1 MKERPVVTRSRA
13 RRPRRRAFL
22 AGGLALAG
30 VVLSAVVVQPSAAEP
45 TPTPAPAPTT
55 RPGAEAGSTPDGESR
70 AVRNSV
76 EPGRRD
82 RVLARG
88 WRTSADL
95 AWTTVGDDTGF
106 HVLVSRARDGY
117 AWRTAATLSEPGFDT
132 DQWIGNAC
140 LTASGRRLVVVYAP
154 RSFTNRPELAQ
165 RGGFTAVVDLVEGS
179 VRKLAVTGSLA
190 YFNPGCGVGE
200 RAVLTQEG
208 TEDRGATR
216 LVGLDAA
223 TGTTARSVTVRA
235 QITSVVP
242 TGSGLVGVTGH
253 RIVRISDR
261 GARTPLTRTPERGVP
276 FDLVADPEG
285 GVVYSTVAGA
295 TVRVHRLTG
304 GTATQLAEA
313 PVGSL
318 RTRRGSGNRV
328 FLAGRPTS
336 VADLPDGVRPLA
348 VPADADVSTTGALA
362 LNVRTDRSG
371 VRLDAVVP
379 ATREKVA
386 FTLNLAPG
394 APASGAATS
403 PSLRTTAA
411 TASAVGS
418 PTDPV
423 DADRYCSVPRNDVR
437 TQVYQ
442 PTPRQVEWAADQAVA
457 GALTLT
463 RPAGWKGGGLP
474 AYSPQG
480 WFPSIP
486 LSGGGQVPPQ
496 LLLGIFAQ
504 ESNLWQATKHAQPG
518 EYGNPLVGNF
528 YGRAIYDAN
537 ESDDWVIDWSK
548 ADCGYGIG
556 QFTDGMRLAGHA
568 RDGEV
573 LLPADRQRA
582 VAFDYATNIAASLRL
597 LQTKWNQT
605 RDAGLTVNNGTAAGL
620 ENWFFAVWA
629 YNSGFYPQS
638 TAGTR
643 GGAWGVGWLNNP
655 INPRYDP
662 NRLPFLERSMADA
675 REPQKWP
682 YQEKVL
688 GFAGHSIDTIDGP
701 GFKPAWWNSDY
712 ARVAVKPP
720 SELFCDASN
729 QCRPGAKLPNDVEPD
744 RPGPCSRSDLLCYYH
759 QPVTWKTTC
768 ESTCGVGWLRFDPG
782 YPEQPDGDRFRPI
795 CNLNGL
801 PAGALVIDDLPDSV
815 PRSRCSTTPNSAGTF
830 GLRFPT
836 ADSSGHYPAKVDLHQ
851 LAGGYG
857 SHFWFAHT
865 QAPGANGGVLAVTG
879 TWRLNQRIDGWAR
892 VLVHMPDHGAH
903 TRQAKYVIDLGNGK
917 LRARVAQQRTRE
929 HRWVSLG
936 VRPFAGVPSVS
947 LSSVTYDGRGVED
960 VAWDAVAFQKLPAK
974 PKDIVVAMGDSYSSG
989 EGASVTGGGD
999 YYKESDVDGADPP
1012 WRDACHRSKYAW
1024 SRKARLPGNTT
1035 AIGAR
1040 ADSFDPTLD
1049 YHLIACSGAQTENLL
1064 PLDGSV
1070 ANFFGERGSPEYGE
1084 LPQVDQGYLDEY
1096 TTLVTLS
1103 IGGNDAR
1110 FSDIVK
1116 QCIYAALANFCPDIR
1131 LGGDT
1136 RILRETEPELI
1147 RGPVRR
1153 SIVIVLNEIHRR
1165 APNARIVLMGYPI
1178 LVEGRAAT
1186 SCDLGFDV
1194 PEITWLAQMGDLM
1207 AQEMAG
1213 AAVEA
1218 TLAGAPTTFSDPRSQ
1233 FAGKGI
1239 CGIPETIHGIVVDK
1253 TPGDEPG
1260 LTPPNSTQSFHPKIE
1275 GTTLYANA
1283 LNRTLGS

>member
-1 MKERPVVTRSRA
+1 MLTRPPARPA
-13 RRPRRRAFL
+13 RRGRSL
-22 AGGLALAG
+22 AVGLALAG
-30 VVLSAVVVQPSAAEP
+30 IILSAVVVQPSAAKP
-45 TPTPAPAPTT
+45 TPTPTPTLT
-55 RPGAEAGSTPDGESR
+55 AMPGTGAGSASKDEARS
-70 AVRNSV
+70 VRDSV
-76 EPGRRD
+76 EPGKRD
-82 RVLARG
+82 HVLAKG

-132 DQWIGNAC
+132 DRWIGNAC
-140 LTASGRRLVVVYAP
+140 LTASGRRVVVVYAP
-154 RSFTNRPELAQ
+154 RTFTNRPELAQ
-165 RGGFTAVVDLVEGS
+165 RGGFTAVVDLVKGS
-179 VRKLAVTGSLA
+179 VRKLPVTSSLA
-190 YFNPGCGVGE
+190 YFNPGCGAGE

-208 TEDRGATR
+208 TEDRTATR

-223 TGTTARSVTVRA
+223 TGSTARPVLTRA
-235 QITSVVP
+235 QVTSAIP
-242 TGSGLVGVTGH
+242 TEAGLVGVAGH
-253 RIVRISDR
+253 RLVRISAR
-261 GARTPLTRTPERGVP
+261 GTRTPLTRTPDRAVP
-276 FDLVADPEG
+276 FDLTVDARG
-285 GVVYSTVAGA
+285 GVVYSSVAGR
-295 TVRVHRLTG
+295 TVRVNRLTG
-304 GTATQLAEA
+304 GTSRQLAQG

-318 RTRRGSGNRV
+318 RTQRGSGNRV

-336 VADLPDGVRPLA
+336 VAALPPGVRPLA
-348 VPADADVSTTGALA
+348 VPADADISTTGALA
-362 LNVRTDRSG
+362 LNVRADKRG
-371 VRLDAVVP
+371 VGLDAVVP
-379 ATREKVA
+379 STREKVTFA
-386 FTLNLAPG
+386 LSLEPDG
-394 APASGAATS
+394 AGAATS
-403 PSLRTTAA
+403 PSLRVMATAA
-411 TASAVGS
+411 VAGS

-423 DADRYCSVPRNDVR
+423 DADRSCSVARNDVR

-463 RPAGWKGGGLP
+463 RPANWKGGGLP

-528 YGRAIYDAN
+528 YGRAIYDTN
-537 ESDDWVIDWSK
+537 ENDDWIIDWSK

-568 RDGEV
+568 RDGET

-582 VAFDYATNIAASLRL
+582 IAFDYTANIAASLRL
-597 LQTKWNQT
+597 LQNKWNQT

-620 ENWFFAVWA
+620 ENWFFALWA
-629 YNSGFYPQS
+629 YNSGFYSQS

-688 GFAGHSIDTIDGP
+688 GFAGHSIDTVDGP
-701 GFKPAWWNSDY
+701 GFKPAWWVNDY
-712 ARVAVKPP
+712 ARVAAKPP

-729 QCRPGAKLPNDVEPD
+729 ECRPGWKFPNNADPD
-744 RPGPCSRSDLLCYYH
+744 HPVGPCSRADLLCYYH
-759 QPVTWKTTC
+759 QPVSWKASC
-768 ESTCGVGWLRFDPG
+768 ETTCGVGWLRFDPG
-782 YPEQPDGDRFRPI
+782 YPEQPDGDRFGPI
-795 CNLNGL
+795 CNLSGL
-801 PAGALVIDDLPDSV
+801 PSGALVIDDLPNSV
-815 PRSRCSTTPNSAGTF
+815 PRSRCSTTPNSSGTF
-830 GLRFPT
+830 AFRFP
-836 ADSSGHYPAKVDLHQ
+836 ADSSGRYPAKVDLHQ

-865 QAPGANGGVLAVTG
+865 QAPGANGGVLDVTG
-879 TWRLNQRIDGWAR
+879 KWTLNQRIDGWGR

-917 LRARVAQQRTRE
+917 LRARVAPQRTQA

-936 VRPFAGVPSVS
+936 VLPFAGVPSVS
-947 LSSVTYDGRGVED
+947 LSSVTADGRGVED
-960 VAWDAVAFQKLPAK
+960 VAWDAVAFQKLPGK
-974 PKDIVVAMGDSYSSG
+974 PRDIVVAMGDSFSSG

-999 YYKESDVDGADPP
+999 YYRETDVDGADPL
-1012 WRDACHRSKYAW
+1012 WRDACHRSRYAW

-1035 AIGAR
+1035 AIGTR
-1040 ADSFDPTLD
+1040 ADSWDPTLD

-1070 ANFFGERGSPEYGE
+1070 ANFFGERGSAEYGE

-1116 QCIYAALANFCPDIR
+1116 QCIYAAQLDFCPDVR

-1147 RGPVRR
+1147 RGPVRK

-1178 LVEGRAAT
+1178 LVENRAAT
-1186 SCDLGFDV
+1186 SCALGFDA
-1194 PEITWLAQMGDLM
+1194 PEITWMAQMGDLM
-1207 AQEMAG
+1207 AQQMAG
-1213 AAVEA
+1213 AAAEA
-1218 TLAGAPTTFSDPRSQ
+1218 TLAGAPTTFSDPRSE

-1239 CGIPETIHGIVVDK
+1239 CGIPETIHGIVADK

-1275 GTTLYANA
+1275 GTTLYANT